1 MKRTW
6 KRKQRA
12 EDIQEGKE
20 VSMRPDAEATQEERR
35 GERRPP
41 LLVVSFVRKA
51 ANSDSLIGIEELCN
65 RIYGGVFMNP
75 NKLKF
80 WVDQDL
86 EKHCFLLL
94 AQELSITWIDNEQYW
109 GWIDQKEKCRHTR
122 GRAVGGVCWLSI
134 WGKFKT
140 IMLSPKTTYEVAFVV
155 KMNKN
160 SRGWHAPVNL
170 NLTLPDGTTQGRIEN
185 LDKKQKDGWIDI
197 LAGTFMT
204 NAKNIGEISFSFSE
218 TGGHWKSG
226 LLIKGVVL
234 RPKD

>member
-1 MKRTW
+1 
-6 KRKQRA
+6 
-12 EDIQEGKE
+12 
-20 VSMRPDAEATQEERR
+20 MRPDAEATKEERR
-35 GERRPP
+35 RERRPP
-41 LLVVSFVRKA
+41 LLAVTFVRKA
-51 ANSDSLIGIEELCN
+51 ANSDSPIGIEELCN

-94 AQELSITWIDNEQYW
+94 AQELSITRIDNKENW
-109 GWIDQKEKCRHTR
+109 VWIDQKEKCFS
-122 GRAVGGVCWLSI
+122 GEVDIPAAKLLGGFGLSI
-134 WGKFKT
+134 RGKFKT
-140 IMLSPKTTYEVAFVV
+140 IVLSPKTTYEVAFVV
-155 KMNKN
+155 KMNEN
-160 SRGWHAPVNL
+160 SEGWRAPVNVS
-170 NLTLPDGTTQGRIEN
+170 LTLPDGTAQGRIEN
-185 LDKKQKDGWIDI
+185 LEEKQKGGWIDI

-204 NAKNIGEISFSFSE
+204 NPNNVGEISFSFSE

>member
-1 MKRTW
+1 
-6 KRKQRA
+6 
-12 EDIQEGKE
+12 
-20 VSMRPDAEATQEERR
+20 MRPDAEATQEERR
-35 GERRPP
+35 RERRPP
-41 LLVVSFVRKA
+41 LLAVTFVRKVA
-51 ANSDSLIGIEELCN
+51 SLDYTIGIEELCN

-94 AQELSITWIDNEQYW
+94 AQELSLTWIDNEQYW
-109 GWIDQKEKCRHTR
+109 GWIDQKEKCFS
-122 GRAVGGVCWLSI
+122 GEVDIPAAELLEVCWLSI

-140 IMLSPKTTYEVAFVV
+140 IMLSPKTPYEVAFVV
-155 KMNKN
+155 KMNEN

-170 NLTLPDGTTQGRIEN
+170 SLTLPDGTTQGRIEN
-185 LDKKQKDGWIDI
+185 LEEKQKGGWIDI

-204 NAKNIGEISFSFSE
+204 NPKNVGEISFSFSE

-226 LLIKGVVL
+226 ILIKGVVL